1 MCGEGPRTTD
11 VRDHMTDSVNGS
23 SGGRCWAA
31 IGLAMATVVGM
42 TGVAEAR
49 PVRGPVVR
57 AERRIARALAALDR
71 ERAQASARGQALPPA
86 QPAAAAQAAAPAK
99 PAAPAQA
106 AAQAKPASPTL
117 AAAEAKPAAPMAAT
131 GARDVARTAYEAP
144 VPKQAGSIAGSA
156 ASREP
161 AADGTVSVLV
171 QPGADAPTP
180 AASSAAQPGEPL
192 RFPDASTP

>member
-1 MCGEGPRTTD
+1 
-11 VRDHMTDSVNGS
+11 MTGSVNGS

-42 TGVAEAR
+42 AGAVEAR

-71 ERAQASARGQALPPA
+71 ERAQASARGQAVPPA

-99 PAAPAQA
+99 PA
-106 AAQAKPASPTL
+106 SPTL
-117 AAAEAKPAAPMAAT
+117 AAAEAKPTAPTAAD

-144 VPKQAGSIAGSA
+144 APKPAGSIAGSA

-180 AASSAAQPGEPL
+180 AANSAAQPGEPL

>member
-1 MCGEGPRTTD
+1 
-11 VRDHMTDSVNGS
+11 MTGSVIGS

-31 IGLAMATVVGM
+31 IGLAMASVVGM
-42 TGVAEAR
+42 SGAVEAR

-71 ERAQASARGQALPPA
+71 ERAQASARAQALAPA
-86 QPAAAAQAAAPAK
+86 QPVAPAPAAAPAK
-99 PAAPAQA
+99 PAATAQA
-106 AAQAKPASPTL
+106 AAQAKPA
-117 AAAEAKPAAPMAAT
+117 AEAKPTAPTAAD

-144 VPKQAGSIAGSA
+144 VPKQAGAIAGSA

-180 AASSAAQPGEPL
+180 AANSAAQPGEPL

>member
-1 MCGEGPRTTD
+1 
-11 VRDHMTDSVNGS
+11 MTGSVNGS

-31 IGLAMATVVGM
+31 IGLAMASVVGM
-42 TGVAEAR
+42 SGAVEAR

-71 ERAQASARGQALPPA
+71 ERAQASAR
-86 QPAAAAQAAAPAK
+86 AQAAG
-99 PAAPAQA
+99 PAQA
-106 AAQAKPASPTL
+106 ASQAKPTQPTQAAGPTQAAALAKPASPTQ
-117 AAAEAKPAAPMAAT
+117 AAAEAKPAAPTAAA
-131 GARDVARTAYEAP
+131 GAGDVARTAYEAP
-144 VPKQAGSIAGSA
+144 VPKQAAAIAGSA

-171 QPGADAPTP
+171 QPGAAAPTP

>member
-1 MCGEGPRTTD
+1 
-11 VRDHMTDSVNGS
+11 MTGSVNEW

-31 IGLAMATVVGM
+31 IGLAMASVVGVS
-42 TGVAEAR
+42 GAVEAR

-71 ERAQASARGQALPPA
+71 ERAQASAR
-86 QPAAAAQAAAPAK
+86 AQAAGQAK

-117 AAAEAKPAAPMAAT
+117 AAAEAKPAAPTAAD

-144 VPKQAGSIAGSA
+144 VPKQAAAIAGSA

-171 QPGADAPTP
+171 QPRVDAPTP

-192 RFPDASTP
+192 RFPDASAP

>member
-1 MCGEGPRTTD
+1 
-11 VRDHMTDSVNGS
+11 MTGSVIGS

-31 IGLAMATVVGM
+31 IGLAMASVVGM
-42 TGVAEAR
+42 SGAVEAR

-71 ERAQASARGQALPPA
+71 ERAQASARAQALAPA
-86 QPAAAAQAAAPAK
+86 PAAAPAK
-99 PAAPAQA
+99 PAATAQA
-106 AAQAKPASPTL
+106 AAQAKPA
-117 AAAEAKPAAPMAAT
+117 AEAKPTVPTAAD

-144 VPKQAGSIAGSA
+144 VPKQAGAIAGSA

-180 AASSAAQPGEPL
+180 AANSAAQPGEPL

>member
-1 MCGEGPRTTD
+1 
-11 VRDHMTDSVNGS
+11 MTGSVNGS
-23 SGGRCWAA
+23 SAGRCWAA
-31 IGLAMATVVGM
+31 IGLAMASVVGM
-42 TGVAEAR
+42 SGAVEAR

-71 ERAQASARGQALPPA
+71 ERAQASARAQALAPA
-86 QPAAAAQAAAPAK
+86 QPVAPAPAAAPAK
-99 PAAPAQA
+99 PAATAQA
-106 AAQAKPASPTL
+106 AAQAKPA
-117 AAAEAKPAAPMAAT
+117 AEAKPTAPTAAD

-144 VPKQAGSIAGSA
+144 VPKQAGAIAGSA